1 MLRIVK
7 QVIIS
12 VAICHLFV
20 AVAPAQEDEAL
31 IARNRYVMT
40 KLESELNDTYMR
52 SVQIAKLSCAPA
64 GLEIIKDSESK
75 WRAYRDAECKAEY
88 PLSTAD
94 RGECLISMTKQRIAR
109 LKATYLKAAFTLNSN

>member
-12 VAICHLFV
+12 VAISHLFV
-20 AVAPAQEDEAL
+20 ALAAAQEDEAL

-40 KLESELNDTYMR
+40 KVQSELNEVYMR
-52 SVQIAKLSCAPA
+52 SVQMAKLSRTPA
-64 GLEIIKDSESK
+64 DLEIIKDSEDK

-88 PLSTAD
+88 PLSTAGQ
-94 RGECLISMTKQRIAR
+94 GECLISMTRQRIAR
-109 LKATYLKAAFTLNSN
+109 LKAAYLKAAFTLNSN